1 MKALRRLVKEAW
13 LSKVRSR
20 TLMNQEEQTSTAGVY
35 FHSLEGFRAVAVILV
50 LLQHHTLLSKT
61 YLGVEFAWGVFS
73 RGQFRMD
80 IFFLLSGFF
89 AAWRERRKQVAAPSC
104 VDFFVRRMFRLLP
117 LLWILTSAK
126 LILILMTGEGGRHDD
141 LGWFDILRSYT
152 MLPAA
157 GYPLLLPAWTL
168 SFELVFC
175 TLWSVLLYLSVHARR
190 RLLVVWALWIA
201 FNAWGAVKPSPDL
214 PGFIL
219 HPYFLDFIGGALLG
233 QATGDS
239 SRCQW
244 KPSWLVFGGCVVLV
258 GGLVF
263 EEEWQKASEFA
274 RRLLWGGGTGLLL
287 AGVLGWEVSGRK
299 LVMPPFVR
307 FTARASYSIYLSH
320 SLVLVALLPSL
331 RGLLPQSSSGAQ
343 IMLLGGALVAFGG
356 GLLVY
361 WLVEKPVMR
370 WLSAR
375 TLMGLRAKEFKN
387 DKFKNQH

>member
-1 MKALRRLVKEAW
+1 MKVESRLLKEFGRP
-13 LSKVRSR
+13 KVWSR
-20 TLMNQEEQTSTAGVY
+20 ACMTRAGQTTTAGVY
-35 FHSLEGFRAVAVILV
+35 FHSLEGFRAVAVTLV
-50 LLQHHTLLSKT
+50 LLLHHTLLSKT
-61 YLGVEFAWGVFS
+61 YLGVEFAWGLFS

-80 IFFLLSGFF
+80 IFFILSGFF
-89 AAWRERRKQVAAPSC
+89 AAWRGRSQTVASPSSLE
-104 VDFFVRRMFRLLP
+104 FFLRRMFRLLP

-126 LILILMTGEGGRHDD
+126 LMLILFTGEGGRHDD
-141 LGWFDILRSYT
+141 LGWFDIVRSYT

-157 GYPLLLPAWTL
+157 GYPVLLPAWTL

-175 TLWSVLLYLSVHARR
+175 TLWSVLLYLPGLARR
-190 RLLVVWALWIA
+190 GLLVFWAVLIA
-201 FNAWGAVKPSPDL
+201 FYAWGEGKPSPDL

-233 QATGDS
+233 QATGGS

-258 GGLVF
+258 GGLAF

-299 LVMPPFVR
+299 LVMPAFVR

-331 RGLLPQSSSGAQ
+331 RGLLPQSSSRAQ
-343 IMLLGGALVAFGG
+343 LMLLGGALAAFGG

-370 WLSAR
+370 WLSAHPF
-375 TLMGLRAKEFKN
+375 LGLRIKESK
-387 DKFKNQH
+387 KQR

>member
-13 LSKVRSR
+13 LSKVWSR
-20 TLMNQEEQTSTAGVY
+20 ACMTRAGQTTTAGVY

-61 YLGVEFAWGVFS
+61 YLGAEFAWGLFS

-89 AAWRERRKQVAAPSC
+89 AAWRERHKQVAAPSG
-104 VDFFVRRMFRLLP
+104 VEFFVRRMFRLLP

-157 GYPLLLPAWTL
+157 GYPVLLPAWTL

-175 TLWSVLLYLSVHARR
+175 TLWSVLLYLPVHARR
-190 RLLVVWALWIA
+190 GLLVVWALWIA
-201 FNAWGAVKPSPDL
+201 FNAWGAGKPSPDL

-233 QATGDS
+233 QAIGGPSRWPWS
-239 SRCQW
+239 SRGII
-244 KPSWLVFGGCVVLV
+244 LGGCVVLAV
-258 GGLVF
+258 GLAFDGEL
-263 EEEWQKASEFA
+263 QKASEFA
-274 RRLLWGGGTGLLL
+274 RRLVWGGGTGLLL

-299 LVMPPFVR
+299 LVMPPFLR
-307 FTARASYSIYLSH
+307 FSARASYSIYLSH

-331 RGLLPQSSSGAQ
+331 RGLLPKSSSGVQLVLWA
-343 IMLLGGALVAFGG
+343 GAMTAYGV

-370 WLSAR
+370 CLSAHR
-375 TLMGLRAKEFKN
+375 RRGLQAKEFKN
-387 DKFKNQH
+387 QH